1 MSPCE
6 VFSCTTGCAVAVCAN
21 AGAVARRAAP
31 PSASNRRFI
40 AILRLGGKE
49 GRAAYCDGATY
60 GAASAPD
67 GPLNWNVGDIGS
79 VVVLTF
85 AAARSV

>member
-1 MSPCE
+1 
-6 VFSCTTGCAVAVCAN
+6 
-21 AGAVARRAAP
+21 
-31 PSASNRRFI
+31 
-40 AILRLGGKE
+40 LGGKE